1 VSKLKNKNKSLAREN
16 IIKILYQQ
24 DITKYELNDIYQNF
38 IDKRDY
44 DEKYLIN
51 TLHLI
56 EDNKRKIIDKIES
69 NTDVKLNDTSP
80 IDRSIL
86 ILSAAELL
94 YGNNIPPKVILDEAI
109 KLSKKYSIHT
119 YSFAPLPIRGV
130 AIFFYI
136 RARVVLYVFT
146 SASYT
151 QHHRYKAYIYT
162 NTHEL
167 IFTLQKTI

>member
-1 VSKLKNKNKSLAREN
+1 MSKLKNKSKSLAREN

-109 KLSKKYSIHT
+109 KLSKKYST
-119 YSFAPLPIRGV
+119 EK
-130 AIFFYI
+130 
-136 RARVVLYVFT
+136 
-146 SASYT
+146 SYKFINIILDKILKKLT
-151 QHHRYKAYIYT
+151 P
-162 NTHEL
+162 ND
-167 IFTLQKTI
+167 

>member
-1 VSKLKNKNKSLAREN
+1 MSKLKNKSKSLAREN

-109 KLSKKYSIHT
+109 KLSKKYST
-119 YSFAPLPIRGV
+119 DK
-130 AIFFYI
+130 
-136 RARVVLYVFT
+136 
-146 SASYT
+146 SYKFINIILDKILKKLT
-151 QHHRYKAYIYT
+151 P
-162 NTHEL
+162 ND
-167 IFTLQKTI
+167 

>member
-1 VSKLKNKNKSLAREN
+1 VSKLKNKSKSLAREN

-109 KLSKKYSIHT
+109 KLSKKYST
-119 YSFAPLPIRGV
+119 EK
-130 AIFFYI
+130 
-136 RARVVLYVFT
+136 
-146 SASYT
+146 SYKFINIILDKILKKLT
-151 QHHRYKAYIYT
+151 P
-162 NTHEL
+162 ND
-167 IFTLQKTI
+167 